1 MIPTITAN
9 IEPHVRLSVT
19 EDEPAPV
26 EEKFV
31 DLECGVVGVTESP
44 CCEVAPRQSEYDPER
59 VLKALGMSFV
69 FGGLVAT
76 ALCFAFSGPPLE

>member
-31 DLECGVVGVTESP
+31 DLECGVTESP
-44 CCEVAPRQSEYDPER
+44 SYT
-59 VLKALGMSFV
+59 KAVSPK
-69 FGGLVAT
+69 
-76 ALCFAFSGPPLE
+76 LCKKP